1 MARILIIDDDA
12 AIGEALRHLLSS
24 EGYEVQSVTDS
35 KEGVKMIYEQ
45 EFDLAIVDIFMPEKS
60 GLEIIQEVN
69 KARPKVK
76 LIAMTAFGAQDD
88 IDMGSFAERY
98 GAIHYFE
105 KPFDKQDVLTKVNEA
120 LQN

>member
-1 MARILIIDDDA
+1 MARILIIDDDP
-12 AIGEALRHLLSS
+12 AIGEALKHLLSK

-35 KEGVKMIYEQ
+35 REGVELIYGQ
-45 EFDLAIVDIFMPEKS
+45 AFDLVIVDIFMPEKS
-60 GLEIIQEVN
+60 GLEIIREVN

-76 LIAMTAFGAQDD
+76 LMAMTAFGAQDD
-88 IDMGSFAERY
+88 IDMGAFAERY

-105 KPFDKQDVLTKVNEA
+105 KPFDNQDVLAKVNEA